1 MTEEGHS
8 NDQKGRDRC
17 RERRRSSDKSQVPA
31 EAQHVAEDV
40 IGVFGRIR
48 GPFSVFL
55 NSPKLADKMLA
66 LVKFNR
72 NDCVVEPR
80 LLSHAILAA
89 VRERESAYVWSAQVG
104 AAQRAGVDAKTI
116 DILRAKG
123 DVSGLPEE
131 ERDIVNLTRQLM
143 RTNRVDYPIFN
154 RLLTKHDAQW
164 MTELITIAH
173 NFTVLCGV
181 TNAFE
186 VAVPPDGDQLP
197 S

>member
-1 MTEEGHS
+1 MP
-8 NDQKGRDRC
+8 RVPPI
-17 RERRRSSDKSQVPA
+17 SSKDQVPA
-31 EAQHVAEDV
+31 EHQHVADD
-40 IGVFGRIR
+40 ILGVFGRIR

-55 NSPKLADKMLA
+55 NSPKLADRMIS

-72 NDCVVEPR
+72 NDCIVEAR
-80 LLSHAILAA
+80 LLSHAALAA

-104 AAQRAGVDAKTI
+104 AARRNGVPEATI

-123 DVSGLPEE
+123 DVSGLGQD
-131 ERDIVNLTRQLM
+131 ERDIVNLIRQLL
-143 RTNRVDYPIFN
+143 RTNRCDYPVFN
-154 RLLTKHDAQW
+154 RLNGKYGAQW
-164 MTELITIAH
+164 MVELITVAH

-186 VAVPPDGDQLP
+186 VAVPEDGDQLP

>member
-1 MTEEGHS
+1 MPRATPI
-8 NDQKGRDRC
+8 
-17 RERRRSSDKSQVPA
+17 SDKSQVPA
-31 EAQHVAEDV
+31 EYQSVAEDV
-40 IGVFGRIR
+40 LSVFGRIR

-72 NDCVVEPR
+72 SDCIVEPR

-104 AAQRAGVDAKTI
+104 AAQRAGVEDSTI
-116 DILRAKG
+116 DLLRAKG
-123 DVSGLPEE
+123 DASGLPDD

-143 RTNRVDYPIFN
+143 RTNRVDYPVFN
-154 RLLTKHDAQW
+154 RLCTKYGAQW

>member
-1 MTEEGHS
+1 MPAQTI
-8 NDQKGRDRC
+8 N
-17 RERRRSSDKSQVPA
+17 REDTMPRVTPISDKSQVPE

-40 IGVFGRIR
+40 ISVFGRIR
-48 GPFSVFL
+48 GPFSML
-55 NSPKLADKMLA
+55 LHSPPLAERMLGI
-66 LVKFNR
+66 VKFNR
-72 NDCVVEPR
+72 EGCIVDGR
-80 LLSHAILAA
+80 LRSHAILAA

-104 AAQRAGVDAKTI
+104 AAQRAGVAKETI

-123 DVSGLPEE
+123 DVSHLPDE

-154 RLLTKHDAQW
+154 RLLVAHGAQW
-164 MTELITIAH
+164 LTELITVAH

-186 VAVPPDGDQLP
+186 VAVPPDGDRLP

>member
-1 MTEEGHS
+1 MPRIEII
-8 NDQKGRDRC
+8 
-17 RERRRSSDKSQVPA
+17 SDKSQVPE

-40 IGVFGRIR
+40 ISVFGRIR
-48 GPFSVFL
+48 GPFSVL
-55 NSPKLADKMLA
+55 LQSPLLAEKMLGI
-66 LVKFNR
+66 VKFNR
-72 NDCVVEPR
+72 DGCIVEER
-80 LLSHAILAA
+80 LRSHAILAA

-104 AAQRAGVDAKTI
+104 AAQRAGVDAATI
-116 DILRAKG
+116 DLLRAQG
-123 DVSGLPEE
+123 DTSHLPDD
-131 ERDIVNLTRQLM
+131 ERDIINLTRQLM
-143 RTNRVDYPIFN
+143 RTNRVDYPVFN
-154 RLLTKHDAQW
+154 RLCIKYGAQW

>member
-1 MTEEGHS
+1 VEETMP
-8 NDQKGRDRC
+8 RVTPI
-17 RERRRSSDKSQVPA
+17 SDVSQVPA
-31 EAQHVAEDV
+31 EARAVAEDV
-40 IGVFGRIR
+40 VSVFGRIR

-72 NDCVVEPR
+72 NDCIVEPR

-116 DILRAKG
+116 DILRANG
-123 DVSGLPEE
+123 DVSGLPDE

-143 RTNRVDYPIFN
+143 RTNRCDYAIFN
-154 RLLTKHDAQW
+154 RLLTKHNAQW
-164 MTELITIAH
+164 LTELIAVAH

>member
-1 MTEEGHS
+1 MPRVTPI
-8 NDQKGRDRC
+8 
-17 RERRRSSDKSQVPA
+17 SDVSQVPTDA
-31 EAQHVAEDV
+31 KAIAEDV
-40 IGVFGRIR
+40 VSVFGRIR

-72 NDCVVEPR
+72 NDCIVEPR

-89 VRERESAYVWSAQVG
+89 VREKESAYVWSAQVG

-116 DILRAKG
+116 DILRSKG
-123 DVSGLPEE
+123 DVSGLPDE

-143 RTNRVDYPIFN
+143 RTNRVEYPVFN
-154 RLLTKHDAQW
+154 RLLSEHDARW
-164 MTELITIAH
+164 MTELIAVAH

-186 VAVPPDGDQLP
+186 VAVPADGDQLP

>member
-1 MTEEGHS
+1 MPRVTPI
-8 NDQKGRDRC
+8 
-17 RERRRSSDKSQVPA
+17 SDKGQVAA
-31 EAQHVAEDV
+31 EYQHVADDV

-72 NDCVVEPR
+72 NECVVEPR

-104 AAQRAGVDAKTI
+104 AAERAGVDKKTI

-123 DVSGLPEE
+123 DVSGLPDD

-143 RTNRVDYPIFN
+143 RANRCDYPVFN
-154 RLLTKHDAQW
+154 RLCSKYGAQW

-173 NFTVLCGV
+173 NFTVLCGI

-197 S
+197 A